1 MVIKMW
7 QFKEFLEENER
18 DAMGF
23 HPPKKM
29 VLVKD
34 LGNWAFYELSKLEK
48 GSEHIREKRRHEYN
62 LLKNITIACLG
73 ETKVKKRLELL

>member
-34 LGNWAFYELSKLEK
+34 LGNWAFSELSKLEE

-62 LLKNITIACLG
+62 LLKDMAVACLSTA
-73 ETKVKKRLELL
+73 EVKKRLELL